1 MGGKKKTPTA
11 PAAHAGTPDDSGG
24 TEPEK
29 QRSEDA
35 GSDSDSR
42 RREAALR
49 EADSSLHLR
58 SREKRDDREVSCC
71 EHIARPTCF
80 IREACCTS
88 SQCAFCLSLFIFFL
102 FATPTPIWP
111 HFGVGRLHTLYPVN
125 REAVPLVHIF
135 CFLFFF
141 SHTPLSFERES
152 RQKRFSYSAT
162 REAAKWGSVKT
173 VPGSRFSCNRR
184 VFLRRPLLAA
194 APFSLKH
201 VQPFP
206 INGCTGG
213 SYRRLMCL
221 YMRNGSC
228 Q

>member
-1 MGGKKKTPTA
+1 MGGKKQAPTA

-71 EHIARPTCF
+71 EHIARPPCF

-88 SQCAFCLSLFIFFL
+88 SQCAFCLSLFIFVCL
-102 FATPTPIWP
+102 ATPTPIWP

-135 CFLFFF
+135 CGSTRPYFLFSIFIF
-141 SHTPLSFERES
+141 SVFYFSFHTLLFLSRERVVRNDS
-152 RQKRFSYSAT
+152 LIQRLGRQRS
-162 REAAKWGSVKT
+162 GV
-173 VPGSRFSCNRR
+173 V
-184 VFLRRPLLAA
+184 
-194 APFSLKH
+194 
-201 VQPFP
+201 
-206 INGCTGG
+206 
-213 SYRRLMCL
+213 
-221 YMRNGSC
+221 
-228 Q
+228 

>member
-1 MGGKKKTPTA
+1 MGGKKKKTPTA

-71 EHIARPTCF
+71 EHIARPPCF

-88 SQCAFCLSLFIFFL
+88 SQCAFCLSLFIFVCL
-102 FATPTPIWP
+102 ATPTPIWP
-111 HFGVGRLHTLYPVN
+111 HFGVGKVPAMRYAMVCFPRSFLSTGRRFHSSTLL
-125 REAVPLVHIF
+125 R
-135 CFLFFF
+135 FLFFS
-141 SHTPLSFERES
+141 SHPPLLSRES

-162 REAAKWGSVKT
+162 REAAKWSRVKT
-173 VPGSRFSCNRR
+173 VLGHAS
-184 VFLRRPLLAA
+184 
-194 APFSLKH
+194 
-201 VQPFP
+201 
-206 INGCTGG
+206 
-213 SYRRLMCL
+213 
-221 YMRNGSC
+221 
-228 Q
+228 

>member
-88 SQCAFCLSLFIFFL
+88 SQCAFCLSLFIFFSVCYTHAYMASFWCL
-102 FATPTPIWP
+102 QASYTVSCQQGGGSTRPYFLWFHSSI
-111 HFGVGRLHTLYPVN
+111 FSVFYFSFHTLLFLS
-125 REAVPLVHIF
+125 RERVVRNDSLIQR
-135 CFLFFF
+135 LG
-141 SHTPLSFERES
+141 
-152 RQKRFSYSAT
+152 RQRS
-162 REAAKWGSVKT
+162 GV
-173 VPGSRFSCNRR
+173 V
-184 VFLRRPLLAA
+184 
-194 APFSLKH
+194 
-201 VQPFP
+201 
-206 INGCTGG
+206 
-213 SYRRLMCL
+213 
-221 YMRNGSC
+221 
-228 Q
+228 

>member
-1 MGGKKKTPTA
+1 MGGKKKTTPTA
-11 PAAHAGTPDDSGG
+11 PAARAGTPDDSGG
-24 TEPEK
+24 TEPED
-29 QRSEDA
+29 QRSGDA

-80 IREACCTS
+80 IREACCTP

-125 REAVPLVHIF
+125 REAVPLVHIS
-135 CFLFFF
+135 CFLFFS

-184 VFLRRPLLAA
+184 VFLRRPLLGSG
-194 APFSLKH
+194 FILS
-201 VQPFP
+201 QT
-206 INGCTGG
+206 CTTR
-213 SYRRLMCL
+213 SNKWLYRRII
-221 YMRNGSC
+221 
-228 Q
+228 

>member
-71 EHIARPTCF
+71 EHIARPPWF

-88 SQCAFCLSLFIFFL
+88 SQCAFCLSLFIFVCL
-102 FATPTPIWP
+102 ATPTPIWP

-135 CFLFFF
+135 CFLSFF

-184 VFLRRPLLAA
+184 VFLGRPLWTAA
-194 APFSLKH
+194 SILFHH
-201 VQPFP
+201 VHLYP
-206 INGCTGG
+206 INGCM
-213 SYRRLMCL
+213 YRRII
-221 YMRNGSC
+221 
-228 Q
+228 

>member
-11 PAAHAGTPDDSGG
+11 PAAHAGTPDDAGG
-24 TEPEK
+24 TKPEK

-58 SREKRDDREVSCC
+58 SRDKRDDREVSCC

-88 SQCAFCLSLFIFFL
+88 SQCAFCLSLFIFVCL
-102 FATPTPIWP
+102 ATPTPIWP

-152 RQKRFSYSAT
+152 RQKRFTYSAT
-162 REAAKWGSVKT
+162 REAAKWGSVNAPSARVTEGVPINNTLSLKT
-173 VPGSRFSCNRR
+173 VPGARFSCNRR
-184 VFLRRPLLAA
+184 VFLGGPFWTAA
-194 APFSLKH
+194 SFSFIMYISI
-201 VQPFP
+201 Q
-206 INGCTGG
+206 
-213 SYRRLMCL
+213 
-221 YMRNGSC
+221 
-228 Q
+228 

>member
-1 MGGKKKTPTA
+1 MPRYLRIISLLENPCDLCLYVSSIFVLIFRCWTAAFTASCQQGGGHSHTFY
-11 PAAHAGTPDDSGG
+11 AHI
-24 TEPEK
+24 
-29 QRSEDA
+29 
-35 GSDSDSR
+35 
-42 RREAALR
+42 LCYFY
-49 EADSSLHLR
+49 
-58 SREKRDDREVSCC
+58 V
-71 EHIARPTCF
+71 F
-80 IREACCTS
+80 
-88 SQCAFCLSLFIFFL
+88 SLFS
-102 FATPTPIWP
+102 
-111 HFGVGRLHTLYPVN
+111 
-125 REAVPLVHIF
+125 
-135 CFLFFF
+135 
-141 SHTPLSFERES
+141 SHTPLPFERKS

-184 VFLRRPLLAA
+184 VFLGRPLWTAA
-194 APFSLKH
+194 SFSLKH

>member
-1 MGGKKKTPTA
+1 MCSHCSTNML
-11 PAAHAGTPDDSGG
+11 DSG
-24 TEPEK
+24 
-29 QRSEDA
+29 DM
-35 GSDSDSR
+35 
-42 RREAALR
+42 
-49 EADSSLHLR
+49 LHLIVVR
-58 SREKRDDREVSCC
+58 
-71 EHIARPTCF
+71 I
-80 IREACCTS
+80 
-88 SQCAFCLSLFIFFL
+88 LFIFVYFCL
-102 FATPTPIWP
+102 FSYLYGLILVLAGFIHCILST
-111 HFGVGRLHTLYPVN
+111 GRRFHSSIFSV
-125 REAVPLVHIF
+125 VPLVHIF

-184 VFLRRPLLAA
+184 VFLERPLWTAA
-194 APFSLKH
+194 SILFQH

>member
-1 MGGKKKTPTA
+1 M
-11 PAAHAGTPDDSGG
+11 
-24 TEPEK
+24 
-29 QRSEDA
+29 
-35 GSDSDSR
+35 
-42 RREAALR
+42 
-49 EADSSLHLR
+49 HLITVR
-58 SREKRDDREVSCC
+58 
-71 EHIARPTCF
+71 I
-80 IREACCTS
+80 
-88 SQCAFCLSLFIFFL
+88 LFIFVYICLFSYTHAYMASFWCWQASYTVSCQQGGGSTRPYFL
-102 FATPTPIWP
+102 WFHSSI
-111 HFGVGRLHTLYPVN
+111 FSVFYF
-125 REAVPLVHIF
+125 HIF

-184 VFLRRPLLAA
+184 VFLRRPLLGAA
-194 APFSLKH
+194 SFSLKH